1 MEFATF
7 QLLCPYNSL
16 AYVYQDDHTRMKPV
30 CNRSDRR
37 PEGSSWGKCDEAHCP
52 YFGVG
57 IVGKNVAIYN
67 NGMELGKCESITATV
82 VLQPEDYEQRE
93 QQAQNPAARQGGKQ

>member
-1 MEFATF
+1 M
-7 QLLCPYNSL
+7 
-16 AYVYQDDHTRMKPV
+16 
-30 CNRSDRR
+30 
-37 PEGSSWGKCDEAHCP
+37 
-52 YFGVG
+52 
-57 IVGKNVAIYN
+57 GKNVAIYN